1 MNGVM
6 VQQIQLSDNSID
18 DEGIEYLTKYSD
30 TLKTLKIANNKIKSL
45 EGDFFPKT
53 IENTIIKQCL

>member
-1 MNGVM
+1 M

-45 EGDFFPKT
+45 EGM
-53 IENTIIKQCL
+53 IEFIGKMK